1 VERDTHEFVAYF
13 QTEMEKKDEMIALLK
28 DRVASLEFDLRTQ
41 VRSQ

>member
-1 VERDTHEFVAYF
+1 MERDTHEFVAYF